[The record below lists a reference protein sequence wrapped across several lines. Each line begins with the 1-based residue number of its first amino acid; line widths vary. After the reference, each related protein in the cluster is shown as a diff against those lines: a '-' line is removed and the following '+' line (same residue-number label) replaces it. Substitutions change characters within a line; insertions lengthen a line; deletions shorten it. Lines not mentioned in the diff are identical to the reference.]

1 MIVVYWLWCLGVFF
15 TRVAPR
21 RWSYAAAAA
30 IGNSVY
36 YLMPMRRRIAK
47 QNFAH
52 VLGKSPDDPH
62 VRRVAREALRN
73 YMILLRDVMIYP
85 GMSVEELDKRVT
97 IHSPEYLE
105 RALATGKGAIIVSA
119 HFGNMDLAAA
129 ALAKHF
135 KPFTLVA
142 ETLRPQQ
149 LMDYL
154 TNIRRARGVHLFPYD
169 RAPRKI
175 IEALKRNEMTTF
187 LLDFGVTHHF
197 DIATVPVEF
206 FGTPTRFPS
215 GPAQLS
221 MLTGAP
227 IVVGYTCVAPDEHI
241 HVYLTLPIVIER
253 NGDRQH
259 VFQVTMQEIAQR
271 FESFIL
277 QHPEQWYIFRPM
289 WLDGENS

>member
-1 MIVVYWLWCLGVFF
+1 MIVVYWLWRLGVFF

-21 RWSYAAAAA
+21 RWSHVVAAA

-47 QNFAH
+47 RNFAH
-52 VLGKSPDDPH
+52 VLGKSPNDPH
-62 VRRVAREALRN
+62 VRRVARQALRN
-73 YMILLRDVMIYP
+73 YVLLLRDVMIYP
-85 GMSVEELDKRVT
+85 GMSFDELDQRVT
-97 IHSPEYLE
+97 IHCPENFE
-105 RALATGKGAIIVSA
+105 RALAAGKGAIVVSA
-119 HFGNMDLAAA
+119 HFGNMDMAGAVM
-129 ALAKHF
+129 AKHF

-142 ETLRPQQ
+142 ETLRPEQ

-154 TNIRRARGVHLFPYD
+154 TNMRSVRGVHLFPYD

-175 IEALKRNEMTTF
+175 IEALKRNEMTSF

-197 DIATVPVEF
+197 DITTVPVEF
-206 FGTPTRFPS
+206 FGKPTRFPA

-227 IVVGYTCVAPDEHI
+227 IIVGHAYVAPDEHI
-241 HVYLTLPIVIER
+241 HVYTTPPIIVER

-259 VFQVTMQEIAQR
+259 VFQETMQEIARR

-277 QHPEQWYIFRPM
+277 QHPEQWYTFRPM
-289 WLDGENS
+289 WLDGEHS